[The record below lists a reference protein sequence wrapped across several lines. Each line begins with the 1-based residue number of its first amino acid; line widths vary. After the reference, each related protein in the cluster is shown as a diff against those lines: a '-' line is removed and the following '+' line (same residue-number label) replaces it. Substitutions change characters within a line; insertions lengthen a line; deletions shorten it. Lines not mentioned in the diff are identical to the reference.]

1 MCSPTAAEGYFL
13 KAVIGNKG
21 DIGQLEAPLLA
32 AQQQPAENFPASE
45 FGLIEFRVNV
55 VEVVNELD
63 PK

>member
-1 MCSPTAAEGYFL
+1 MCSSKAAEGYFL
-13 KAVIGNKG
+13 KAVIGNKREV
-21 DIGQLEAPLLA
+21 GQLEAPLLA